1 MASELIAVA
10 SDHAGFAFKENVKEL
25 LEGMGYTVL
34 DLGADSEQSVD
45 YPDFA
50 DALARALDE
59 GRASRGI
66 AICGSGTGIAMAA
79 NRHRNVRAAVCHSTT
94 EARLARQHND
104 ANVLAFGARTMG
116 METIIDSIKAF
127 LETEFEGGRHASR
140 VAKFS

>member
-1 MASELIAVA
+1 MASEIIAVA
-10 SDHAGFAFKENVKEL
+10 SDHAGFAFKENVKEV
-25 LEGMGYTVL
+25 LEDMGCTVL
-34 DLGADSEQSVD
+34 DLGAHSEKSVD

-66 AICGSGTGIAMAA
+66 AICGTGTGIAMAA

-104 ANVLAFGARTMG
+104 ANVIAFGARTMG
-116 METIIDSIKAF
+116 METIVDSMKAF